1 MVFFTSILIVVIL
14 YYLQMDGLIYIT
26 IIALMAELL
35 NILMIHTLT
44 KSIEKKLKSQIQ
56 KIGDGYKNRVI
67 KAKKSIKELEEIRLK
82 ATQKLYRAN
91 LKIKE
96 YEKQLGIKPDGP
108 DKEADDKKK
117 KKIEEKKKKEEK
129 KKDEEKKKEEEPV
142 KRSFD
147 DLPPGSQRRRR
158 RFPR

>member
-56 KIGDGYKNRVI
+56 KIGDGYRNRVT

-96 YEKQLGIKPDGP
+96 YEKQLGITPGGGGKATQ
-108 DKEADDKKK
+108 EKKK
-117 KKIEEKKKKEEK
+117 KDDAKKKKEEEK
-129 KKDEEKKKEEEPV
+129 KAKEKKKEEEPV